1 MRKLM
6 KATVVMAV
14 ALLSLLATGML
25 MGVVFGDKIKQLAI
39 NELNKRLATEVAVNG
54 SIDFSVLSN
63 FPSASITFHEV
74 TLKESLP
81 AKEDLLRCDKI
92 SLLFNIWDIFKGEY
106 SMKKVIVAN
115 GFLHL
120 LITEEGNSNYN
131 IFKDAGNASANDF
144 SIKVEEAIFTNVLLQ
159 YDDNRSNRHFVF
171 DISQSVLSGDFT
183 SDDFLLSIQTDFIS
197 QHCNIDNIDYLP
209 NRKIGINAV
218 LQVDLASG
226 SYLINETSVEIE
238 SNRFELSGKITNHAA
253 GNETDLNFSGT
264 QLKLEELATLLPE
277 KYAARIAHFKSAGT
291 IKMEGKIKGLVSEQ
305 TEPHV
310 EITFGVSEGTFSHDK
325 MKEPIK
331 RVNLEGTFSNGAS
344 NSMATSTFRLHNF
357 SASFDENIVKG
368 MVLLRNFNDPYLEMN
383 LDGEVNLEL
392 IKPLF
397 PSTYINELKG
407 SLTFRQFYFKGAV
420 KELTQTKQM
429 ENLDAG
435 GSFSLADV
443 TIATN
448 KTTYDQLLG
457 KFDIRNNQIIINQ
470 LSFNARESDLNFTGS
485 INNFIPYLLGS
496 LNDSIKHKHKIGL
509 DILLTSRSLSWF
521 DLVGETV
528 HASQPADEP
537 APDYYAIPSLFYLFT
552 GSVSGK
558 IEKFQYDRFNAE
570 DVHGNIL
577 FLGNTIY
584 FNDFGMNAEKGSVVA
599 NGKLD
604 IANMKRN
611 RLEMTASLDKLDITQ
626 LFYEFNNFGQTT
638 LTDKNLK
645 GLITSSLALEATW
658 DEKIFNKSKLYA
670 IADVTIDNGELNN
683 FDPMLA
689 LARFVKLS
697 ELKNIRFSKL
707 QNQVEIRNQ
716 KIFIPQM
723 QIFTN
728 ALNLQLSGTH
738 SFENIIDYKI
748 QLNLLKLLTAKFEKS
763 SGSNAQ
769 FDKSTEGFLNLYLTM
784 TGPADSPL
792 IRYDKKAVKEKIA
805 EDLKQEKNELK
816 AVLKKEFDQQAQ
828 DQQQIKDWQP
838 GEKIQ
843 YMEFDQD
850 SVEEE
855 EQENKPTLTKQEQQK
870 ELENF
875 KHLFKPKDPVPK

>member
-14 ALLSLLATGML
+14 ALLLLLATGML
-25 MGVVFGDKIKQLAI
+25 IGVVFGDKIKQLAI

-120 LITEEGNSNYN
+120 LITEDGISNYN
-131 IFKDAGNASANDF
+131 IFKAAGAAATNDF
-144 SIKVEEAIFTNVLLQ
+144 SIKVEEAILTNILFQ

-171 DISQSVLSGDFT
+171 DISQSALSGDFT
-183 SDDFLLSIQTDFIS
+183 SAEFLLSIQSDFIS

-218 LQVDLASG
+218 LHVDLASG

-238 SNRFELSGKITNHAA
+238 SNLFVLSGKITNHTE
-253 GNETDLNFSGT
+253 GNETDLNFSGS

-277 KYAARIAHFKSAGT
+277 KYAAYIAHFKSAGT
-291 IKMEGKIKGLVSEQ
+291 IRMEGKIKGLVSDQ

-310 EITFGVSEGTFSHDK
+310 EITFGVSEGIFSHDK
-325 MKEPIK
+325 MKEPI
-331 RVNLEGTFSNGAS
+331 RHVNLEGAFSNGAS
-344 NSMATSTFRLHNF
+344 NSMATSTFRLYNL
-357 SASFDENIVKG
+357 SASFDANIVKG
-368 MVLLRNFNDPYLEMN
+368 MVLVQNFNDPYLEMN

-392 IKPLF
+392 IKPMF
-397 PSTYINELKG
+397 PSAYINELKG
-407 SLTFRQFYFKGAV
+407 ALTFRQFYFKGAV
-420 KELTQTKQM
+420 KELTHTKQM

-435 GSFSLADV
+435 GSFTLADV
-443 TIATN
+443 KIATN

-457 KFDIRNNQIIINQ
+457 NFDIRNNQIIINQ
-470 LSFNARESDLNFTGS
+470 LSFHAQESDLSFTGS

-496 LNDSIKHKHKIGL
+496 LNDSLQHNHKIGL
-509 DILLTSRSLSWF
+509 DIRLTSRSLSWF
-521 DLVGETV
+521 DLVGESV
-528 HASQPADEP
+528 HASRPAEP
-537 APDYYAIPSLFYLFT
+537 APDNYAIPSLFYLLT

-570 DVHGNIL
+570 DVHGKIL

-658 DEKIFNKSKLYA
+658 DERIFNKSKLYA
-670 IADVTIDNGELNN
+670 IADVTVDNGELNN

-689 LARFVKLS
+689 LAKFVKLS

-748 QLNLLKLLTAKFEKS
+748 QLNLLKLLTSKFEKS

-816 AVLKKEFDQQAQ
+816 AVLRKEFDQQAQ

-843 YMEFDQD
+843 FMEFDED
-850 SVEEE
+850 SVQEEE
-855 EQENKPTLTKQEQQK
+855 EENKPTLTKQEQQK

-875 KHLFKPKDPVPK
+875 KQLFKPKDPAPK